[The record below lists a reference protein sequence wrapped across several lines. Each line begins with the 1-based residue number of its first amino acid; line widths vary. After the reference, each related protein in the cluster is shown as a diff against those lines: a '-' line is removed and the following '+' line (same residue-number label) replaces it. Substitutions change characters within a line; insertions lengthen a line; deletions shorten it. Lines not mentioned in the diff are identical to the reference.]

1 MTAIS
6 QDFKACRALDMP
18 GDGSRKLLGAVFVIV
33 SVDGE
38 NRALDIFE
46 VRNNRPRP
54 ELWRQPNLYPC
65 VQNPARLVAV
75 PFIELCEPLRD
86 PERLFGS
93 LDAGKRSWLYKCLG
107 RL

>member
-18 GDGSRKLLGAVFVIV
+18 DDGSRKLLGAVLVIV

-54 ELWRQPNLYPC
+54 ELWRQPKYASGDVTLNRAGIPPLY
-65 VQNPARLVAV
+65 LTW
-75 PFIELCEPLRD
+75 D
-86 PERLFGS
+86 
-93 LDAGKRSWLYKCLG
+93 
-107 RL
+107 